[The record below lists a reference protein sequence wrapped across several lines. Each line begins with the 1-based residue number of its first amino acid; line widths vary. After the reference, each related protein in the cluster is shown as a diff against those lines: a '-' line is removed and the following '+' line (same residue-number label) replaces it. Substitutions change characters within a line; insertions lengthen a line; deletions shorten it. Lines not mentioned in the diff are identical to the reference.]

1 MNGAAQLSGPLL
13 LAGLLM
19 TATAP
24 LEAEVPQAREVERWT
39 FEGGIEESEDISGIA
54 TRGDFLAIVADEGAT
69 LQILERHRSIEG
81 TFVAKDRRTIRLESD
96 DRFEE
101 ADLEAAAWGDRHLY
115 LIGSHSRKRKQ
126 VELDKSVKKNRE
138 RLGTTATEPGRGWL
152 YRLEVGDG
160 GRPRQPESVSLRDE
174 LANDPILRPFQ
185 VIPSKENG
193 IDIEGLAVGGDG
205 SLYVGFRG
213 PVLRGGYVPV
223 MVITFERKFRQKDL
237 EYEVRYLE
245 LGGRGVRGL
254 TRAGDEILVLAGPV
268 GDGPGSYRVYSW
280 NGRDCVPGR
289 DAPEARANALARCD
303 VPLPSPG
310 AKAEGIAFLG
320 RENGLDRFAIVY
332 DSASDGQPTV
342 FTCPAARRGG

>member
-39 FEGGIEESEDISGIA
+39 FEGGIEESEDISGVA
-54 TRGDFLAIVADEGAT
+54 ARGDFLAIVADEGAT

-193 IDIEGLAVGGDG
+193 IDIEGMAYRDDR
-205 SLYVGFRG
+205 LYLGFRG
-213 PVLRGGYVPV
+213 PVLRENYVPV
-223 MVITFERKFRQKDL
+223 MRVDFQRPKQYTLIFVCLDGQ
-237 EYEVRYLE
+237 
-245 LGGRGVRGL
+245 GVRDMAALKQGFL
-254 TRAGDEILVLAGPV
+254 ILSGPV
-268 GDGPGSYRVYSW
+268 NDAPGPFHLWWWDGA
-280 NGRDCVPGR
+280 DQIPGR
-289 DAPEARANALARCD
+289 DRVVRPAVTLGPVSAPR
-303 VPLPSPG
+303 G
-310 AKAEGIAFLG
+310 AKAEGLALLAEKQG
-320 RENGLDRFAIVY
+320 KAHVLVVY
-332 DSASDGQPTV
+332 DTETKAQAVSMRVDL
-342 FTCPAARRGG
+342 PA